1 MLCDDQAGGLGVGG
15 RPERE
20 GMYVHLQ
27 LIHFVVQ
34 QKLTQHCKAVILQ
47 LKKNQSDVP
56 AVITPYG
63 EDKAG
68 IKASM
73 LRRDVPGLS
82 GRESTCPCRR
92 HGFDPGSGRCPG
104 EGNSNPLQY
113 SCLEKSHGRRSLE
126 GTARGGI
133 IKSQT

>member
-1 MLCDDQAGGLGVGG
+1 MLCDDGAGGLGVGG

-47 LKKNQSDVP
+47 LKKKNQSDAP
-56 AVITPYG
+56 AIITRYG

-68 IKASM
+68 INGKYAKKGHP
-73 LRRDVPGLS
+73 RP
-82 GRESTCPCRR
+82 
-92 HGFDPGSGRCPG
+92 
-104 EGNSNPLQY
+104 QW
-113 SCLEKSHGRRSLE
+113 
-126 GTARGGI
+126 
-133 IKSQT
+133 